1 MNDPEVAA
9 GQGRKAGSLS
19 SQCVVLVIG
28 APATRTDSL
37 LHVLGGLPTDISLT
51 VVVAMQH
58 PESFDEGGLRRGLG
72 AQAETIATIS
82 DGAPVEPG
90 RIYLPERGTL
100 VTVEGGR
107 FRTRPVEGASEGH
120 ATIDSLFV
128 SLAADQ
134 DGHTIGLVLAG
145 TGGDGVLGLA
155 AVKEGGGLTLAEA
168 EPDAD
173 GGKDARGQAP
183 ASASAMADF
192 VLSADALPAHIA
204 MHARQLAGMQMPP
217 DGEAPLAGT
226 ALADALDRIA
236 AVLLE
241 RTGHDFHGYKRPT
254 FMRRVHRRMGVTGAE
269 RIEDYLDTLRGR
281 PEEAQNLF
289 NDLLIGVTRFFR
301 DPREFE
307 FLEREVVPK
316 LFGSKGRGEQVRVWV
331 LGCATG
337 EEAYSIA
344 ILLREHAAR
353 IGSAPGVQI
362 FATDLDTRALAVARV
377 GRYPAS
383 IAQDVSPQRLARWFT
398 EEGATY
404 TVSRELRDAC
414 VFSQHSLVKDTP
426 FSRLDLVSCRN
437 LLIYLGP
444 ELQDRVIPLLHF
456 GLESGG
462 YLFLGASE
470 GIARHGKLFA
480 PVERGMHIFRKLDTG
495 RRVLPDFP
503 ARAVVPVPVGS
514 PVRPRPGPVEPGL
527 LRRAER
533 LAERHAPAYAVVD
546 ESHDVLQFS
555 PRAGRY
561 IHPAGG
567 AASLGLLDLVHA
579 DLRLHLRAALGEA
592 AQQGGTARADGI
604 PLEIDGKR
612 SAVDLVVEAI
622 PGDDGAPGGFVVL
635 FKDAALPPGA
645 NAAAGGE
652 AAPVASV
659 EHVRWLEAELRT
671 TRERLRAMVE
681 QLEGANEELKSSN
694 EEYQSLNEELQ
705 SANEE
710 LATSKEELQSLN
722 EELTTV
728 NHELAHRV
736 DELGRVNS
744 DLKNLLQATR
754 IATLFLDGRLR
765 VTNFTP
771 AAAQVFHLVEA
782 DLGRPIGHIKSRV
795 AYDGLQEDVA
805 RVLDTLLPLEREVEE
820 PGTGVRYMVRVLP
833 YRSVDNVI
841 AGTVV
846 TFTDVTQVALAQEQ
860 VRDSEARLRLVTDRI
875 PQFVWTA
882 AGTGEWTWA
891 GPQWTEYTG
900 QAEPDSRGRGRL
912 QMVHPDDHAA
922 IEAAWLDAAEG
933 GVLDVEH
940 RVRAADGTYRWFH
953 SRATPLAHGAGT
965 DAIEWFGTS
974 TDIHEM
980 RELQERQAVLVA
992 ELQHRT
998 RNLIAVVRS
1007 VAEKTLAGSASLEEF
1022 RTRFRDRLSALARV
1036 QGLLSRLSEGERVT
1050 FGALIRAELA
1060 ALGALDADGRGTQ
1073 VTLDG
1078 PADVRLRSAAV
1089 QTFALALHELATN
1102 AVKHGALSRPEGR
1115 LQVHWDLEQGE
1126 HGERRLRVEWEEAG
1140 VDVPAPAAR
1149 SGYGRELIERALPY
1163 QLGAETRYE
1172 LGPDGVRCTIV
1183 MPVSAEPGEKD
1194 ARQG

>member
-1 MNDPEVAA
+1 MRVGVLAMNDDMNDPEVAA
-9 GQGRKAGSLS
+9 EQGRRVGSLS
-19 SQCVVLVIG
+19 NRCVVLVVG

-37 LHVLGGLPTDISLT
+37 LRVLGGLPTDISLT

-58 PESFDEGGLRRGLG
+58 PEAFDENGLRRGLG
-72 AQAETIATIS
+72 AQADTIATIS

-107 FRTRPVEGASEGH
+107 FRTRPADVASEGH
-120 ATIDSLFV
+120 GTIDSLFV

-168 EPDAD
+168 EHEAGGD
-173 GGKDARGQAP
+173 GSEKAAVAAP
-183 ASASAMADF
+183 SGAAAMADF
-192 VLSADALPAHIA
+192 VLPADALADSIA
-204 MHARQLAGMQMPP
+204 VHARQLARMQLPP
-217 DGEAPLAGT
+217 AGDAAPPAGT
-226 ALADALDRIA
+226 ALAAALDRIA

-254 FMRRVHRRMGVTGAE
+254 FMRRVHRRMGVIGAS
-269 RIEDYLDTLRGR
+269 RIEDYLDMLRGR

-307 FLEREVVPK
+307 FLEREVVPT
-316 LFGSKGRGEQVRVWV
+316 LFGSKGRDDQVRVWV
-331 LGCATG
+331 LGCASG

-353 IGSAPGVQI
+353 LGSAPGVQI
-362 FATDLDTRALAVARV
+362 FATDLDTRALAIARA
-377 GRYPAS
+377 GRYPAT
-383 IAQDVSPQRLARWFT
+383 IAQDVSPARLARWFT

-404 TVSRELRDAC
+404 AVSRELRDAC

-503 ARAVVPVPVGS
+503 ARAVVRVPVGS
-514 PVRPRPGPVEPGL
+514 PVRPRPGPAELGL

-546 ESHDVLQFS
+546 EAYDVLQFS

-604 PLEIDGKR
+604 PVDTDGQR

-622 PGDDGAPGGFVVL
+622 PGDNGAPCGFVVL
-635 FKDAALPPGA
+635 FKDAALPPGLDRSA
-645 NAAAGGE
+645 DE
-652 AAPVASV
+652 DSAPVASG

-681 QLEGANEELKSSN
+681 QLEG
-694 EEYQSLNEELQ
+694 
-705 SANEE
+705 ANEE

-744 DLKNLLQATR
+744 DPRTCCRPRASPR
-754 IATLFLDGRLR
+754 CSS
-765 VTNFTP
+765 TP
-771 AAAQVFHLVEA
+771 
-782 DLGRPIGHIKSRV
+782 GCG
-795 AYDGLQEDVA
+795 
-805 RVLDTLLPLEREVEE
+805 
-820 PGTGVRYMVRVLP
+820 
-833 YRSVDNVI
+833 
-841 AGTVV
+841 
-846 TFTDVTQVALAQEQ
+846 
-860 VRDSEARLRLVTDRI
+860 
-875 PQFVWTA
+875 
-882 AGTGEWTWA
+882 
-891 GPQWTEYTG
+891 
-900 QAEPDSRGRGRL
+900 
-912 QMVHPDDHAA
+912 
-922 IEAAWLDAAEG
+922 
-933 GVLDVEH
+933 
-940 RVRAADGTYRWFH
+940 
-953 SRATPLAHGAGT
+953 
-965 DAIEWFGTS
+965 
-974 TDIHEM
+974 
-980 RELQERQAVLVA
+980 
-992 ELQHRT
+992 
-998 RNLIAVVRS
+998 
-1007 VAEKTLAGSASLEEF
+1007 
-1022 RTRFRDRLSALARV
+1022 
-1036 QGLLSRLSEGERVT
+1036 
-1050 FGALIRAELA
+1050 
-1060 ALGALDADGRGTQ
+1060 
-1073 VTLDG
+1073 
-1078 PADVRLRSAAV
+1078 
-1089 QTFALALHELATN
+1089 
-1102 AVKHGALSRPEGR
+1102 
-1115 LQVHWDLEQGE
+1115 
-1126 HGERRLRVEWEEAG
+1126 
-1140 VDVPAPAAR
+1140 
-1149 SGYGRELIERALPY
+1149 
-1163 QLGAETRYE
+1163 
-1172 LGPDGVRCTIV
+1172 
-1183 MPVSAEPGEKD
+1183 
-1194 ARQG
+1194 

>member
-1 MNDPEVAA
+1 MTADVDSLTAPAE
-9 GQGRKAGSLS
+9 QGGKAGGLS
-19 SQCVVLVIG
+19 PNCVVLVVA
-28 APATRTDSL
+28 APAAAADSL
-37 LHVLGGLPTDISLT
+37 LRLLTGLPADAGLAVIL
-51 VVVAMQH
+51 ALQN
-58 PESFDEGGLRRGLG
+58 PEAFDEDGFRHGL
-72 AQAETIATIS
+72 ETRADALATVA
-82 DGAPVEPG
+82 DGAAVEPG
-90 RIYLPERGTL
+90 RIYLPGRGVI
-100 VTVEGGR
+100 VTVESGR
-107 FRTRPVEGASEGH
+107 FRTRPAETASDQHGAM
-120 ATIDSLFV
+120 DSLFV

-145 TGGDGVLGLA
+145 TGGEGVLGLA
-155 AVKEGGGLTLAEA
+155 AIKEGGGLTLAEA
-168 EPDAD
+168 TDDPE
-173 GGKDARGQAP
+173 GQAP
-183 ASASAMADF
+183 AAPSDASAMADF
-192 VLSADALPAHIA
+192 VLPVAALAERIVL
-204 MHARQLAGMQMPP
+204 HARQLAQMQQAPAE
-217 DGEAPLAGT
+217 EAAG
-226 ALADALDRIA
+226 AGPSAAAMLDRIA
-236 AVLLE
+236 AVLLQ

-254 FMRRVHRRMGVTGAE
+254 FMRRVHRRMGVTGAD

-289 NDLLIGVTRFFR
+289 NDLLISVTRFFR

-307 FLEREVVPK
+307 FLQREVVPK
-316 LFGSKGRGEQVRVWV
+316 LFGNKGRGEQVRVWV

-353 IGSAPGVQI
+353 LASPPGVQI
-362 FATDLDTRALAVARV
+362 FATDLDARALTVART

-383 IAQDVSPQRLARWFT
+383 IARDVSAERLARWFT

-404 TVSRELRDAC
+404 VVSRELRDAC

-426 FSRLDLVSCRN
+426 FSRLDLASCRN

-444 ELQDRVIPLLHF
+444 ELQDQVIPLLHF
-456 GLESGG
+456 GLETGG

-470 GIARHGKLFA
+470 GIARHGRLFA
-480 PVERGMHIFRKLDTG
+480 SVERGMHIFRKLDTG

-503 ARAVVPVPVGS
+503 ARGVVPAPAGGAA
-514 PVRPRPGPVEPGL
+514 RPRPGPVALGL
-527 LRRAER
+527 LRRAEQ
-533 LAERHAPAYAVVD
+533 LAERHAPAFAIVD
-546 ESHDVLQFS
+546 DAYDVLQFS

-567 AASLGLLDLVHA
+567 AASLNLLDLAHA
-579 DLRLHLRAALGEA
+579 DLRLHLRAVLGEA
-592 AQQGGTARADGI
+592 AREGHTARADGI
-604 PLEIDGKR
+604 PVDTDGRR
-612 SAVDLVVEAI
+612 SAVDLVVEVI
-622 PGDDGAPGGFVVL
+622 PGDNGASCGFVVL
-635 FKDAALPPGA
+635 FKDAPLPRDAGV
-645 NAAAGGE
+645 GGE
-652 AAPVASV
+652 AVSG

-671 TRERLRAMVE
+671 AREQLRAMVE

-728 NHELAHRV
+728 NQELAHRV

-754 IATLFLDGRLR
+754 IATLFLDARLR

-805 RVLDTLLPLEREVEE
+805 RVLDTLLPHEREVEE
-820 PGTGVRYMVRVLP
+820 PDTGVRYMVRVLP

-846 TFTDVTQVALAQEQ
+846 TFTDVTQVALAQER

-882 AGTGEWTWA
+882 VGKGEWTWA
-891 GPQWTEYTG
+891 GPQWTEFTG
-900 QAEPDSRGRGRL
+900 QAEPDSRGLGWL
-912 QMVHPDDHAA
+912 NMVHPEDHATA
-922 IEAAWLDAAEG
+922 EAAWADAVKG
-933 GVLDVEH
+933 GVLDVDY
-940 RVRAADGTYRWFH
+940 RVRAPDGGYRWFH
-953 SRATPLAHGAGT
+953 SRATPLTHGV
-965 DAIEWFGTS
+965 DAIEWFATS
-974 TDIHEM
+974 TDMHEM
-980 RELQERQAVLVA
+980 RELQERQTILVA

-998 RNLIAVVRS
+998 RNLITVVRS
-1007 VAEKTLAGSASLEEF
+1007 IADKTLTGSVSLDGF
-1022 RTRFRDRLSALARV
+1022 RVRFRDRLSALSRV
-1036 QGLLSRLSEGERVT
+1036 QGLLSRLAEGERVT
-1050 FGALIRAELA
+1050 FARLIRAELT
-1060 ALGALDADGRGTQ
+1060 ALGAFDADGRSPQ
-1073 VTLDG
+1073 VMLEG
-1078 PADVRLRSAAV
+1078 PDDVQLRSAAV

-1102 AVKHGALSRPEGR
+1102 AVKYGALSLPEGR
-1115 LQVHWDLEQGE
+1115 LQVRWDVERSEDREQ
-1126 HGERRLRVEWEEAG
+1126 RLRVAWEETG
-1140 VDVPAPAAR
+1140 VPMPTFAEGQAER

-1172 LGPDGVRCTIV
+1172 LGPDGVRCSIV
-1183 MPVSAEPGEKD
+1183 MPVSAEPAEKD
-1194 ARQG
+1194 FPQA